1 MSAEDL
7 TTFADVVGQDTTL
20 TFLRKAT
27 REERLAHALLFAG
40 PDGIGKC
47 SLALAFAAWRLCE
60 EEGDDAC
67 GQCSACRQVACR
79 SHPDL
84 LVVSV
89 AAGKKEIGVDRAREI
104 KRFTQLQPLSGK
116 VKIAIIDGA
125 PMLTIAA
132 QNALLKT
139 LEDPPKRSI
148 LILVANN
155 PDALLPTVR
164 SRLQR
169 VPFWP
174 LSNDDVIA
182 VITQQHDVPRSVA
195 TELAALAEG
204 SPGRALTLRACL
216 ENGGA
221 ELAEEFARV
230 RDAGYLELV
239 QLVTR
244 LTQRDSEVGP
254 RLEMILARLRDQAVT
269 SPSPRSALRR
279 ADLLRDALGALRRT
293 NPNRQLLLEAL
304 LLQMART

>member
-1 MSAEDL
+1 MPAEEL
-7 TTFADVVGQDTTL
+7 ITFADILGQDATRD
-20 TFLRKAT
+20 FLRKAA
-27 REERLAHALLFAG
+27 REERLAHALQFSG
-40 PDGIGKC
+40 PEGIGKC
-47 SLALAFAAWRLCE
+47 SVALAFAAWRLCE
-60 EEGDDAC
+60 RDGDDAC
-67 GQCSACRQVACR
+67 GQCAACRQVIGR

-84 LVVSV
+84 LLVSV
-89 AAGKKEIGVDRAREI
+89 AAGKKEIGVDRAREL
-104 KRFTQLQPLSGK
+104 KRFTQLRPLSGK

-125 PMLTIAA
+125 PLLTTAA

-139 LEDPPKRSI
+139 LEDPPKRSV

-164 SRLQR
+164 SRLHR
-169 VPFWP
+169 VPFSP
-174 LSNDDVIA
+174 LSNDEVIA
-182 VITQQHDVPRSVA
+182 VLTQRHDVPHGVA
-195 TELAALAEG
+195 KDLAALAEG

-216 ENGGA
+216 DSDGA
-221 ELAEEFARV
+221 ELADEFAGV

-244 LTQRDSEVGP
+244 LTQRDSDVVA
-254 RLEMILARLRDQAVT
+254 RLEMILARLRDQAAT